1 MNILNANLKPTVAK
15 HFLKK
20 PVIFQ
25 NDNTP
30 AHSSKFTRNR
40 KIKKEIPGVI
50 WSAQSLD
57 VNKVKIYGTQSSRRY
72 RMGLSW
78 SERKQCWRTHFAK
91 IWRSLPIVYI
101 LSVSGMDTGH
111 GSGWLVGR
119 VRSKHLKCIIFSL
132 SVELSKCSYCSQHW
146 VL

>member
-50 WSAQSLD
+50 
-57 VNKVKIYGTQSSRRY
+57 
-72 RMGLSW
+72 
-78 SERKQCWRTHFAK
+78 
-91 IWRSLPIVYI
+91 
-101 LSVSGMDTGH
+101 
-111 GSGWLVGR
+111 
-119 VRSKHLKCIIFSL
+119 
-132 SVELSKCSYCSQHW
+132 
-146 VL
+146 